1 MKKIN
6 YFFTLFCVALI
17 LGSCGINKAPFQDYP
32 VTTEVQ
38 LNQANYRIIGTA
50 EGYSRQLYVFGIG
63 GLSQRS
69 LRQNAIMDM
78 YENANLKG
86 SQAIVNITTALTWQ
100 GFIPFFEVK
109 RASAR
114 GTIIEFLDKNGNP
127 IQSVAPQGTAPRAA
141 AQTSDSDSK
150 VIDANTS
157 YQGSAPRSN
166 QADTKQASE
175 ANEGTFVPVVIN
187 HQWGASTKSIA
198 KTYNNSHQVDAI
210 YDFNEDGKLS
220 EEELEYIN
228 YILCDSKKA
237 PNKQKFFEMAHK
249 DYVNTVGRIKKK

>member
-6 YFFTLFCVALI
+6 YFVVLLSAI
-17 LGSCGINKAPFQDYP
+17 LLTSCAVNRTPFQNYP
-32 VTTEVQ
+32 SITEVK
-38 LNQANYRIIGTA
+38 LDHANFRIVGDA
-50 EGYSRQLYVFGIG
+50 RGYSRQVYVLGIG
-63 GLSQRS
+63 GFSEKS
-69 LRQNAIMDM
+69 LRENAISDM
-78 YENANLKG
+78 YANAHLTG
-86 SQAIVNITTALTWQ
+86 SQTIVNITTAVSVS
-100 GFIPFFEVK
+100 GFLIFYFSK
-109 RASAR
+109 RASAY
-114 GTIIEFLDKNGNP
+114 GTIIEFLDHDGNP
-127 IQSVAPQGTAPRAA
+127 IQSEATQDTAPRAA
-141 AQTSDSDSK
+141 APTSDNDSK

-157 YQGSAPRSN
+157 YQGSAPRSS
-166 QADTKQASE
+166 QADTKQTSE

-198 KTYNNSHQVDAI
+198 KTYNDSHQVDAI